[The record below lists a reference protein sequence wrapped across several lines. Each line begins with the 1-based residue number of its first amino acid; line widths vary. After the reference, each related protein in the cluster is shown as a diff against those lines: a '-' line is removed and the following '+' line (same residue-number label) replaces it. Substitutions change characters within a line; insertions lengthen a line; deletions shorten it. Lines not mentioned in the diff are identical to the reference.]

1 MLKEL
6 VIVDV
11 WVLIESMLSKK
22 QPQINTFGVFIFI
35 VFVRGWKFV
44 EDQFFEKVLVG
55 LIW

>member
-1 MLKEL
+1 
-6 VIVDV
+6 
-11 WVLIESMLSKK
+11 VLIESMLSKK